1 MNSVLDRII
10 NMQSNTLQGKSISVY
25 DITYVRTKLEY
36 MSKELET
43 IKKCVNV
50 CIGIDNPDMRQDFL
64 EDESE
69 NIDKLLKKLGR
80 VESDD

>member
-1 MNSVLDRII
+1 MKSVLDRII
-10 NMQSNTLQGKSISVY
+10 SMQSNTLQGKSISVY
-25 DITYVRTKLEY
+25 DITHVRTKLEY

-64 EDESE
+64 EDEPD

>member
-1 MNSVLDRII
+1 MKSVLDRII
-10 NMQSNTLQGKSISVY
+10 SMQSNTLQGKSISVY

>member
-1 MNSVLDRII
+1 MKSVLDRII
-10 NMQSNTLQGKSISVY
+10 SMQSNTLQGKSISVY
-25 DITYVRTKLEY
+25 DITHVRTKLEY

-64 EDESE
+64 EDESD

>member
-1 MNSVLDRII
+1 MKSVLDRII
-10 NMQSNTLQGKSISVY
+10 SMQSNTLQGKSISVY

-64 EDESE
+64 EDESD

>member
-1 MNSVLDRII
+1 MKSVLDRII
-10 NMQSNTLQGKSISVY
+10 SMQSNTLQGKSISVY

-50 CIGIDNPDMRQDFL
+50 CISIDNPDTRQEFL
-64 EDESE
+64 EDESD
-69 NIDKLLKKLGR
+69 NIEKKKKKLGR

>member
-1 MNSVLDRII
+1 MKSVLDRII
-10 NMQSNTLQGKSISVY
+10 SMQSNTLQGKSISVY

-64 EDESE
+64 EDESDLSL
-69 NIDKLLKKLGR
+69 IHI
-80 VESDD
+80 

>member
-1 MNSVLDRII
+1 
-10 NMQSNTLQGKSISVY
+10 MQSNTLQGKSISVY
-25 DITYVRTKLEY
+25 DITHVRTKLEY

>member
-1 MNSVLDRII
+1 MKSVLDRII
-10 NMQSNTLQGKSISVY
+10 SMQSNTLQGKSISVY
-25 DITYVRTKLEY
+25 DITHVRTKLEY

>member
-1 MNSVLDRII
+1 MKSVLDRII
-10 NMQSNTLQGKSISVY
+10 SMQSNTLQGKSILVH

-64 EDESE
+64 EDESD

>member
-1 MNSVLDRII
+1 MKSVLDRII
-10 NMQSNTLQGKSISVY
+10 SMQSNTLQGKSISVY

-43 IKKCVNV
+43 VKKCVNV

-64 EDESE
+64 EDESD